1 MKHTTPDSMKFKRLC
16 RRLGMTPVV
25 AAGTLELLWI
35 ATARNAPPGDIGRFS
50 NEDIAI
56 QVYWEGDADE
66 LVEALVE
73 TGWLDLSQQHR
84 LVVHDWHEHAPR
96 YIHAWM
102 KSKGLTFASCSPAV
116 STTGLTTVQP
126 IEPPIEATAVAT
138 IEGGIPN
145 LTVPNLTVPL
155 EDSHMSG
162 KPDACDKAS
171 KDAAEV
177 LEHWN
182 RAMGQQC
189 RWTDKRLVAFRQR
202 WKSPFWRENW
212 QQAIQRAASSSF
224 CRGERGDG
232 WAANFEWF
240 LKPDTVTKLLEGNY
254 DDREAKP
261 KAKPVTF
268 GQQRQQNTLDLLERL
283 KAQEDAAATGVA
295 GFIGEASK

>member
-16 RRLGMTPVV
+16 RRLGVTPVV

-56 QVYWEGDADE
+56 QVYWEGNADE
-66 LVEALVE
+66 LVGALVE
-73 TGWLDLSQQHR
+73 TGWLDSSSQHR

-102 KSKGLTFASCSPAV
+102 KSKGLTFASYSP
-116 STTGLTTVQP
+116 TGPTTVATIVP
-126 IEPPIEATAVAT
+126 TIEPPTEATTVAT
-138 IEGGIPN
+138 VEGGIPN
-145 LTVPNLTVPL
+145 LTVPNLTKPL
-155 EDSHMSG
+155 KDSYTSG
-162 KPDACDKAS
+162 KPDACDNAS
-171 KDAAEV
+171 QDASTV

-189 RWTDKRLVAFRQR
+189 RWTDKRLVSFRQR
-202 WKSPFWRENW
+202 WKNPFWRGNW
-212 QQAIQRAASSSF
+212 QAAIERAACSSF
-224 CRGERGDG
+224 CRGESGGG

-254 DDREAKP
+254 DDREAKQKP
-261 KAKPVTF
+261 KPVTF

-283 KAQEDAAATGVA
+283 KAQDEAAAAGVA
-295 GFIGEASK
+295 GFIGEVGK